1 MKALKILAVVSV
13 LSPSAFA
20 QISGLFISSGGGVA
34 KFDAGEFT
42 QRTSYGEVLRTS
54 DTSDAVGFVQIGL
67 GYRFNESWDA
77 LLSYADYG
85 SAEIGISFPTYP
97 NIASIL
103 PLPDYSRN
111 VLMYET
117 TRLALAPVFTC
128 ELSGPLRL
136 RASAG
141 ITWTKTDSRS
151 ETTYRAWFSGPPSGE
166 FSTRTSTESKKS
178 WGYLASLGLEYAF
191 SKNLSVGLGAS
202 YSPFKIKVTPTRV
215 AGVGSGVTQP
225 SKESIDVDSIEALL
239 SVTWRR

>member
-20 QISGLFISSGGGVA
+20 QSSGLFISGGGGMA
-34 KFDAGEFT
+34 AFEADEFT
-42 QRTSYGEVLRTS
+42 HRTSYGEVLRTT
-54 DTSDAVGFVQIGL
+54 DTSDRVAFAQVGL

-85 SAEIGISFPTYP
+85 SAEIGMAFPKYP

-111 VLMYET
+111 VLKYET
-117 TRLALAPVFTC
+117 TRLSLAPAFTC

-141 ITWTKTDSRS
+141 VTWTKTDSRS

-166 FSTRTSTESKKS
+166 FSDRTATQSKKS

-191 SKNLSVGLGAS
+191 SKNLFVGLGAS
-202 YSPFKIKVTPTRV
+202 YSPFKITVTPTRI
-215 AGVGSGVTQP
+215 AGVGSGFTQP
-225 SKESIDVDSIEALL
+225 SKDSIDVDSIEALL
-239 SVTWRR
+239 SITWRR